1 MYANPTEETWEAI
14 FLFPIDSEDTALSK
28 IKVEFT
34 LSDGTVKNF
43 ETLIDERVKL
53 EAKYEDAVS

>member
-1 MYANPTEETWEAI
+1 M
-14 FLFPIDSEDTALSK
+14 FPIDSEDTALSK